1 MYNLDNELLN
11 ADGLDTSVSKR
22 YSQDYSYS
30 SADGESPD
38 GDEESVEYEYEDS
51 EVGGVEPADLPKF
64 RSLVRAKK
72 VALKNQYGKGHF
84 KNESSTSRECKTIK
98 VPQGYTDRQCR
109 TILRKEVCVN
119 VPKVR
124 MVDKEVCVNVPHVK
138 IVWVSGWR
146 KKWKEFKQA
155 GGLKDF
161 KAQSKGLAPLT
172 PSVPTSTP
180 TPASAPTPTNV
191 ASQVTATPKKTFTLI
206 TPPKNTKITDFSN
219 NSKINRKAVLD
230 KREQEKNNPSNTST
244 TKGTDSKS
252 PSEGSEEVESTTE
265 KKKFL
270 GMPKAV
276 GIAVVI
282 IGVAAIGFGAYKLI
296 KK

>member
-206 TPPKNTKITDFSN
+206 TPPPVNQEELNKTLEQAKEDMAKGGDPMGDESYDKI
-219 NSKINRKAVLD
+219 
-230 KREQEKNNPSNTST
+230 
-244 TKGTDSKS
+244 
-252 PSEGSEEVESTTE
+252 
-265 KKKFL
+265 L
-270 GMPKAV
+270 GMSKPIFWTVTGLVSVA
-276 GIAVVI
+276 I
-282 IGVAAIGFGAYKLI
+282 IGLVIWKVKGK
-296 KK
+296 

>member
-161 KAQSKGLAPLT
+161 KAQSKGLAPLS
-172 PSVPTSTP
+172 PVVP
-180 TPASAPTPTNV
+180 APTPTTNPASVPTPSNV
-191 ASQVTATPKKTFTLI
+191 V
-206 TPPKNTKITDFSN
+206 FSN

-230 KREQEKNNPSNTST
+230 KREQEKNNPSSTST

-252 PSEGSEEVESTTE
+252 PSEEGSEEVESTTE

-276 GIAVVI
+276 GIAVVVL
-282 IGVAAIGFGAYKLI
+282 GVAAIGFGVYKFI